1 MNDVLRSIRLATL
14 AIAAAMPLA
23 PSVAVAQ
30 STPPG
35 TTHLRL
41 AKIYSTVDGIN
52 QYIELEI
59 VKVGDST
66 RIVLDGRTMTVRDKR
81 GTVRVFP
88 LGPPNTAPSMDIRK
102 RSHILLSSIID
113 GLSFFAD
120 ITMPPLLPIDGGTIT
135 IDGMDE
141 FAYGRLPEDGAHAL
155 ARDGSIVKADF
166 EHWGPV
172 QIYQTQV
179 TEFHNAALDHYF
191 VTNRADE
198 IEALMQGVVPGW
210 EPTGKTLFA
219 FTRSFSEPLGPA
231 CRYLLMRPGTYSH
244 FFSLDRDE
252 CNGLA
257 GGEGNVLESSA
268 AFHAGVPA
276 NGDCP
281 EVITRYVGGD
291 TFTNRPLPVYRLWNG
306 KADANHRY
314 VTSLADRDAMIARG
328 WISEGS
334 GPQGVSMCAYFTSG
348 NAFCAGSPDQ
358 RCIIAECAKRDA
370 TSRGEHRLRRLVVA
384 DQDPA
389 GDASRSAQRSGAVT
403 GDRR

>member
-23 PSVAVAQ
+23 PSIAVAE

-35 TTHLRL
+35 TTHVRV
-41 AKIYSTVDGIN
+41 AKIYSTVDGDN

-59 VKVGDST
+59 VRVGDT
-66 RIVLDGRTMTVRDKR
+66 PLVLAGRTMTIRDRR
-81 GTVRVFP
+81 GTARAFP
-88 LGPPNTAPSMDIRK
+88 LGPPYNAGSLDIGN
-102 RSHILLSSIID
+102 RSRITISSVAD
-113 GLSFFAD
+113 GWGPYAD
-120 ITMPPLLPIDGGTIT
+120 LQMPPFLPIDGGTIT

-141 FAYGRLPEDGAHAL
+141 LAYGRLPEDGAHAL

-166 EHWGPV
+166 EKWGPV
-172 QIYQTQV
+172 QIYDVQV
-179 TEFHNAALDHYF
+179 TEFYNATLDHYF

-198 IEALMQGVVPGW
+198 IEGLKSGMVPGW
-210 EPTGKTLFA
+210 EPTGKTFFA

-281 EVITRYVGGD
+281 DAIARYVGGESYAIH
-291 TFTNRPLPVYRLWNG
+291 LQPVYRLWNG

-334 GPQGVSMCAYFTSG
+334 GPQGVGMCASINGWNAYCVGFGGEG
-348 NAFCAGSPDQ
+348 NQ
-358 RCIIAECAKRDA
+358 RCIIAE
-370 TSRGEHRLRRLVVA
+370 
-384 DQDPA
+384 
-389 GDASRSAQRSGAVT
+389 
-403 GDRR
+403 